1 MLFIEKDNPI
11 HVADS
16 KQTQSLDYI
25 EVTTRVW
32 KIGGEAIN
40 SSFITDLR

>member
-11 HVADS
+11 HVQGK
-16 KQTQSLDYI
+16 KQDTSLDYI